1 MGGVFSSIKHVYV
14 DLSAVISEIS
24 QTKQSF
30 DALVSRVST
39 SILPVPNPS
48 KSFWQEDPPFP
59 NLVDVQSP
67 NLPATADVVIIGSGI
82 SGASVAYA
90 LFKQSHKN
98 ANSASPPKVVVL
110 EARSLCSGATGR
122 NGGHIKFS
130 PYLEYAGLKARFGA
144 KNAKKLVAFQIRHLA
159 VLLDLVHKSEKLE
172 ISEVR
177 EVQTVDTFTDEKK
190 WNDAKRMVQDLRQDA
205 PDLAE
210 DIVVHE
216 GIEACEELQID
227 PQHCYG
233 IIAYK
238 AGALWPYR
246 FVTALYESLLSAY
259 SSTFSIETNTP
270 ATEVR
275 VNSDD
280 PRRPFTIHTPRGK
293 ITATHVVHAT
303 DAFAANLL
311 PGLKGKI
318 FPMRGHMTAQEPG
331 TLFPKLDGSRSWSL
345 IHKRGFDYITQRPG
359 AGGELMAG
367 GGVVQS
373 PEKGV
378 DEFGIWRD
386 DKSSYSIAAYLHG
399 LLPTIF
405 GAHNWGADN
414 GTRVKMAWT
423 GCMGFTPDLL
433 PYVGILDPKI
443 TQRKA
448 PSPTKEGKQPAE
460 WISAGFQGEGM
471 VLAWLSGIAVGL
483 MLVGGENEVFEEA
496 PGIPGGKISEWL
508 PQEFVCSKRRV
519 NGASVSDLA
528 MLL

>member
-216 GIEACEELQID
+216 GIEACEVRLIL
-227 PQHCYG
+227 P
-233 IIAYK
+233 
-238 AGALWPYR
+238 
-246 FVTALYESLLSAY
+246 
-259 SSTFSIETNTP
+259 FS
-270 ATEVR
+270 
-275 VNSDD
+275 
-280 PRRPFTIHTPRGK
+280 F
-293 ITATHVVHAT
+293 
-303 DAFAANLL
+303 
-311 PGLKGKI
+311 
-318 FPMRGHMTAQEPG
+318 
-331 TLFPKLDGSRSWSL
+331 
-345 IHKRGFDYITQRPG
+345 
-359 AGGELMAG
+359 
-367 GGVVQS
+367 
-373 PEKGV
+373 
-378 DEFGIWRD
+378 
-386 DKSSYSIAAYLHG
+386 
-399 LLPTIF
+399 
-405 GAHNWGADN
+405 
-414 GTRVKMAWT
+414 
-423 GCMGFTPDLL
+423 
-433 PYVGILDPKI
+433 
-443 TQRKA
+443 
-448 PSPTKEGKQPAE
+448 
-460 WISAGFQGEGM
+460 
-471 VLAWLSGIAVGL
+471 
-483 MLVGGENEVFEEA
+483 
-496 PGIPGGKISEWL
+496 
-508 PQEFVCSKRRV
+508 
-519 NGASVSDLA
+519 
-528 MLL
+528 